1 MRRHLLIAALVA
13 ATLGCTS
20 APAYAKPADRAA
32 ALAAFRAEQ
41 ADETVPAGWTGSV
54 DGCVV
59 GTESAESLD
68 ATLRA
73 VNRLRD
79 FAGLSPVTFEA
90 QYNHN
95 ALAAALMMLAKG
107 ELSHNPDPG
116 WPCYSD
122 EGYDGAS
129 HSNLFYGVSGAAAMV
144 GYVDDEGIDSLGHRR
159 WVLDARSTVF
169 GSGSTG
175 QTNALYVIT
184 NAPRA
189 TVPAVLDV
197 AWPPAGW
204 VPWQWIFKDW
214 SIEASGSGPT
224 IDFSNAQVSVT
235 VDGHPATVSNR
246 DQFGSV
252 LKWQV
257 DLAPTLTSGDHVLH
271 VSVSGATADGQPHPI
286 EYDVNAFAPDA
297 VLLAWVHKPSIA
309 RADGRKR
316 AVRPGVRLEA
326 TASVAGGRISGYR
339 WLRGGKLIAGAS
351 KRTYKVRKADRRKK
365 VACRVTA
372 IATDG
377 SKTLVRTS
385 RAVRVK

>member
-1 MRRHLLIAALVA
+1 
-13 ATLGCTS
+13 
-20 APAYAKPADRAA
+20 
-32 ALAAFRAEQ
+32 
-41 ADETVPAGWTGSV
+41 
-54 DGCVV
+54 
-59 GTESAESLD
+59 
-68 ATLRA
+68 
-73 VNRLRD
+73 
-79 FAGLSPVTFEA
+79 
-90 QYNHN
+90 
-95 ALAAALMMLAKG
+95 MMLAKG

-144 GYVDDEGIDSLGHRR
+144 GYVDDSSVPSLGHRR
-159 WVLDARSTVF
+159 WVLDATSTVF

-189 TVPAVLDV
+189 PVPPVLDV

-204 VPWQWIFKDW
+204 VPWQWIFEDW
-214 SIEASGSGPT
+214 SIEASGSGPK

-235 VDGHPATVSNR
+235 VDGQPATVSGR
-246 DQFGSV
+246 DQFGNI
-252 LKWQV
+252 LKWRV
-257 DLAPTLTSGDHVLH
+257 DLAPGLTSGDHVLH

-297 VLLAWVHKPSIA
+297 VLLAWTHKPSIA

-316 AVRPGVRLEA
+316 AVRPGVRLKA
-326 TASVAGGRISGYR
+326 TASVVGGRISAYR
-339 WLRGGKLIAGAS
+339 WLRGGKPIAGAS
-351 KRTYKVRKADRRKK
+351 KRTYKVRKADRGKK
-365 VACRVTA
+365 VACRVSA
-372 IATDG
+372 SASDG

-385 RAVRVK
+385 RAIRVK